1 LRVENIQIP
10 KKLVL
15 VFFGAISIY
24 SLITFGVDP
33 DRFIVYNLFYED
45 ILSRPDKYELSPLVL
60 VSENQFIRSF
70 HSIFAPLISSVLLN
84 QLAAVILGMF
94 SIWFGYVAIRSQT
107 NESIAFLIATV
118 IGMLAHS
125 FIVGVDT
132 SGAIFDRK
140 AVSSLLVILTIMFL
154 SKNHLFWAFIP
165 AAIGLLVH
173 PLDTASALG
182 FFLPGY
188 VAYLVYRQGVQYRS
202 FFCAVGFGIPLAVLA
217 AGFYISQ
224 HFQTAGDITEWYLF
238 SLMMDANDVALFEFF
253 RASYGISIFA
263 TLFAAAISW
272 ERRHSARLIDIIC
285 MSFPIVIVLILI
297 LEMLHLAGAA
307 FHIFSEFFIALQFR
321 RGFWLVLLIATARI
335 LLFAFDDDDAT
346 KKNFTR
352 LEQSLILPAILIH
365 SLPVI
370 GVVGAFFL
378 FQTVKNFSKF
388 ARFLIAVGAFCL
400 STQFVGE
407 FDSMKLTHEIL
418 KGLIFLGLGFSFYFL
433 SRSFPCRAF
442 FFVIVFYSA
451 AVFANNNLRGN
462 IYVESLDRL
471 SGINYWTTASL
482 LNAATS
488 GQNQATRDQAELLLD
503 LNKINLA
510 PSRGV
515 LFASPA
521 LGYAA
526 PVLSNQAFVF
536 SRWDNTLMFK
546 KELYHEFIKKIDE
559 FNVDVSHCASDYPS
573 GMACVLN
580 SIQNRIER
588 MSLSELE
595 RVSEVYPFRYVIRKA
610 PLGTEPVLVRG
621 QLKVYDIINR

>member
-10 KKLVL
+10 NKSVL
-15 VFFGAISIY
+15 VFFGVISIY

-45 ILSRPDKYELSPLVL
+45 ILSSPDKYALGPLVL

-70 HSIFAPLISSVLLN
+70 HSIFAHLISSVLLN

-118 IGMLAHS
+118 IGILAHS
-125 FIVGVDT
+125 FIVGVDA
-132 SGAIFDRK
+132 SGVIFDRK

-188 VAYLVYRQGVQYRS
+188 VAYLVYRQGVQYRF
-202 FFCAVGFGIPLAVLA
+202 FFCALGFGIPLAVLA
-217 AGFYISQ
+217 GGFYLSRYL
-224 HFQTAGDITEWYLF
+224 QTAGDVTEWYLF

-285 MSFPIVIVLILI
+285 MSFPILIGLILI
-297 LEMLHLAGAA
+297 LEILHLSGAA

-335 LLFAFDDDDAT
+335 LLFAFDDDGT
-346 KKNFTR
+346 SKNFTR

-378 FQTVKNFSKF
+378 FQTAENLSKF
-388 ARFLIAVGAFCL
+388 ARFLIAVGLLCVF
-400 STQFVGE
+400 TQFVGE
-407 FDSMKLTHEIL
+407 FDSMKLTHEFF

-433 SRSFPCRAF
+433 SRSLPWRAF

-451 AVFANNNLRGN
+451 AVFANNNLRNN
-462 IYVESLDRL
+462 IYVESLDRV

-488 GQNQATRDQAELLLD
+488 GQKEKTRDQAELLLD
-503 LNKINLA
+503 LNNISLVS
-510 PSRGV
+510 SRGV

-546 KELYHEFIKKIDE
+546 KELYHQFIKKIDE

-580 SIQNRIER
+580 SIQNRIEK
-588 MSLSELE
+588 MSLLELE